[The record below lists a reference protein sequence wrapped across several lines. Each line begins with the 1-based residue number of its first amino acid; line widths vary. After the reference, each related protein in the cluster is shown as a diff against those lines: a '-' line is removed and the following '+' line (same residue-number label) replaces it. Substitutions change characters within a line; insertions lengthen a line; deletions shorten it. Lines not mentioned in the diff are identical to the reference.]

1 MPMAITYDIYTDGL
15 YLEGKEEGVQLGI
28 DKVIQ
33 VRRLLNDG
41 LGEEAISNQTQLSL
55 ETVRKIIA
63 AG

>member
-1 MPMAITYDIYTDGL
+1 MAITYDIYTDGL

>member
-1 MPMAITYDIYTDGL
+1 MAITYDIYTDGL

-41 LGEEAISNQTQLSL
+41 LGEEAISKQTQLSL
-55 ETVRKIIA
+55 KTVRKIIA